1 MGEKE
6 VERDVPTFPL
16 SSICHFSF
24 PSYSVN
30 PLLTDFVSFQLDHL
44 VADCPSEGKLCF
56 HCQSPDHL
64 ASECPTPA
72 SRECYVCGS
81 TEHIRN
87 ACPQRP
93 EPAPRPPSSNGGGGG
108 GRSRSKRVK
117 RCYICGED
125 DHLVRECDQYDPE
138 LAAAKKSCHN
148 CGQLG
153 HIMSQVSVECVRECV

>member
-1 MGEKE
+1 MGNTCLNMADFEGIVE
-6 VERDVPTFPL
+6 EAPVERRRYRKKCFNCG
-16 SSICHFSF
+16 S
-24 PSYSVN
+24 
-30 PLLTDFVSFQLDHL
+30 LDHL

-93 EPAPRPPSSNGGGGG
+93 EPAPRGGG

-153 HIMSQVSVECVRECV
+153 HIMSQCSEPERARDERP